1 MGRAWVTC
9 RDFEGK
15 ESMSNG
21 VIRGFHVRC
30 FRNQEGIWNTESDT
44 HSYEATRAV
53 TKKAQKNSEASTA
66 FQPITSA
73 ILVQCSSPTEL

>member
-30 FRNQEGIWNTESDT
+30 FRNQGIWNTESDT
-44 HSYEATRAV
+44 HSYEATKAV
-53 TKKAQKNSEASTA
+53 AKKAQKNSEASTA